1 MEENTL
7 NGLVDFAMQEER
19 QANALYLRAAGMIA
33 DKGAQILL
41 REMAAMEK
49 GHEKKLLDFKEG
61 GLPVLKS
68 GGKVRDLKIGDY
80 LVDIKLRQNS
90 TIQEVLIF
98 AIKGE
103 MKSQSLYSD
112 MASVMSDPARQ
123 EFMKAL
129 AEEELKHKNDL
140 ETLYDDIINKEN

>member
-1 MEENTL
+1 MEESTL
-7 NGLVDFAMQEER
+7 NGLLDFAIREER
-19 QANALYLRAAGMIA
+19 QANALYLRAAEMIA
-33 DKGAQILL
+33 DKGARTLL
-41 REMAAMEK
+41 LDMAAMEK
-49 GHEKKLLDFKEG
+49 GHERKLADFREG
-61 GLPVLKS
+61 RLPALK
-68 GGKVRDLKIGDY
+68 GVGKVRDLKIGDY
-80 LVDIKLRQNS
+80 LVDVKLRLNS

-112 MASVMSDPARQ
+112 MAAVLSDPVRQ

-129 AEEELKHKNDL
+129 SEEELKHKNDL